1 MGGYGDSFS
10 LWLFQPHKLRNFDGK
25 PFEDGKRHPYYS
37 FGNGAAMRVSACGW
51 AAQSIED
58 ALILSCASLELSRK
72 RFTMTYR
79 TK

>member
-51 AAQSIED
+51 AAQ
-58 ALILSCASLELSRK
+58 
-72 RFTMTYR
+72 
-79 TK
+79 